1 MGRHRAVRNGPGRGP
16 ARTRVLPTVPARPTR
31 SSPPVSA
38 PAPLGIDRVLAG
50 DDLDPAH
57 DPGHAAAG
65 ARGRSLAPV
74 APVAAAPSGRILV
87 GTASWTD
94 PTILAEGVFYPPAA
108 TTPEARLRYY
118 ASRFPLVEVD
128 ATYYA
133 LPTARMAALWAERTP
148 DGFLFDVKAH
158 ALMTGQPSEVARLP
172 ATLRR
177 ALPAALA
184 ERERIYGHDL
194 PAELYDQVW
203 ALFLDALAPLR
214 AAGKLGAVLMQYPR
228 WFTPTTAHVDAM
240 LDGQRRLAGIP
251 APVELR
257 NRRWFGEERR
267 KTERTLAFFERERIP
282 LVMVDGPQGLDSSV
296 PRLAAA
302 TSPELAVLRLHGRRD
317 ATWEAPGV
325 PTVERYRYL
334 YDETELAEWLP
345 RIARAAEQAQGVH
358 VLFNNCHGNYGTTNA
373 AEFGKMLTE
382 C

>member
-1 MGRHRAVRNGPGRGP
+1 V
-16 ARTRVLPTVPARPTR
+16 TVPVRATIMP
-31 SSPPVSA
+31 SST
-38 PAPLGIDRVLAG
+38 PAPLDIDRVLAG
-50 DDLDPAH
+50 DDLVPAH
-57 DPGHAAAG
+57 DPGHPAAA
-65 ARGRSLAPV
+65 ARGRSLPPV
-74 APVAAAPSGRILV
+74 APLMAPLAGGRSARILV

-94 PTILAEGVFYPPAA
+94 PTIVAEGVFYPPAA
-108 TTPEARLRYY
+108 TTPEARLRHY

-148 DGFLFDVKAH
+148 GGFVFDVKAH

-172 ATLRR
+172 GALRK
-177 ALPAALA
+177 ALPATLA
-184 ERERIYGHDL
+184 GRERLYGRDL

-203 ALFLDALAPLR
+203 ATFLDALAPLR

-228 WFTPTTAHVDAM
+228 WFTPTAANVNAM

-257 NRRWFGEERR
+257 NRRWFGEARR

-282 LVMVDGPQGLDSSV
+282 LVMVDGPQGLESSV
-296 PRLAAA
+296 PRLTAA
-302 TSPELAVLRLHGRRD
+302 TSPEIAVLRLHGRRR

-334 YDETELAEWLP
+334 YDEAELAEWVP
-345 RIARAAEQAQGVH
+345 RVARVAGEVKRVH

-373 AEFGKMLTE
+373 AEFAEMLTGE
-382 C
+382 RPAAGGE